1 MRKVATLLFIVLSQF
16 SFAQIDTLTLRSK
29 ISDVT
34 VFFSGAQVTRTGK
47 VTSPV
52 GKSILILDELPVSL
66 NTESIQV
73 SGFETSTILSVKS
86 EIKYYNSTQKSDQT
100 KQIEIDV
107 KELKVSANRLYN
119 SYDVLKIEES
129 ILLNNSQFA
138 GK

>member
-86 EIKYYNSTQKSDQT
+86 EIK
-100 KQIEIDV
+100 
-107 KELKVSANRLYN
+107 
-119 SYDVLKIEES
+119 
-129 ILLNNSQFA
+129 
-138 GK
+138 